1 MKTSPEIS
9 IIVPVRDEAA
19 NLDALI
25 QAVNSQLSDIT
36 KDYEIIFVDDG
47 SRDETWSKLT
57 GLSNANPRLCAI
69 SFNRSFGKESAMRAG
84 LKFARG
90 AAVIIMDGDL
100 QHPPSLL
107 PQMIHSW
114 RADRVMVVEAVKDS
128 KRGSAFSF
136 SGIFNRI
143 LSGLTGFD
151 FSGSSDFKLLD
162 RKVVDQ
168 INALPERLTFFRGIV
183 SWLGYSSKAIK
194 FTPSPRTRGRTRFS
208 WLGYSSKAIKFT
220 PAPRTGGRTRW
231 SLLRL
236 VGLAI
241 DAVTGF
247 SNSPLRIVTV
257 ASAALMAFAVIL
269 SIQTLANWLRGVA
282 LEGFTTVIIIVLL
295 VGSVLAFGLGMIGEY
310 LARIFDE
317 IKARPPYII
326 GEKIG
331 LSESQSG

>member
-168 INALPERLTFFRGIV
+168 INALPERITFFRGIV

-194 FTPSPRTRGRTRFS
+194 FTPAPRTR
-208 WLGYSSKAIKFT
+208 
-220 PAPRTGGRTRW
+220 GRTRW

-257 ASAALMAFAVIL
+257 ASASFMAFAVIL

>member
-36 KDYEIIFVDDG
+36 KDYELIFVDDG

-168 INALPERLTFFRGIV
+168 INALPERITFFRGIV

-194 FTPSPRTRGRTRFS
+194 FTPTRRTR
-208 WLGYSSKAIKFT
+208 
-220 PAPRTGGRTRW
+220 GRTRW

-257 ASAALMAFAVIL
+257 ASAAFMAFAVIL